1 MKLYPF
7 IEAEQDEQ
15 RAVAPAC
22 RLLKVSQSAYYQWA
36 AHTPSE
42 RERSDASLTESI
54 KGIHWDSRDAY
65 GAPRV
70 HAELKEAG
78 VPCGRKGVARLMRK
92 AGLIG

>member
-15 RAVAPAC
+15 PAVAPAC
-22 RLLKVSQSAYYQWA
+22 RLLEISRSAYYQWA

-42 RERSDASLTESI
+42 RERSHASLTESI
-54 KGIHWDSRDAY
+54 KGIHRDSWGTY

-70 HAELKEAG
+70 HAATIGAG
-78 VPCGRKGVARLMRK
+78 AP
-92 AGLIG
+92 

>member
-22 RLLKVSQSAYYQWA
+22 RLLEVSRSAYYQWA

-42 RERSDASLTESI
+42 GERSDASLTESI
-54 KGIHWDSRDAY
+54 KGIHRDSRGTY

-70 HAELKEAG
+70 HAAT
-78 VPCGRKGVARLMRK
+78 
-92 AGLIG
+92 IGAAAP